1 MITKKKEKYKCI
13 KKSFLKI
20 LKKNNDYS
28 NFVYDKIYDA
38 MIRTNNI
45 TIKTYQLL
53 RLWVLNKY
61 HNNINIPLITE
72 NTIRMCIKSILKPS
86 KGPKPKDNN
95 LLLLNEFINTHNFDL
110 EDGTNICK
118 ILQYNATTILTSIE
132 NNIKLHFFEYINRF
146 INSYFKVKY
155 SEEIKNSDFK
165 KLLFKELKKVKDDI
179 INNTLNS
186 DIKYH
191 EWININRYNI
201 IPSVFEESYFYDIKC
216 NPQKYLKHMIW
227 MNIELEKING
237 KMYQFFPLQNNI
249 IPKFIQIDSTSLIEL
264 LIDEN
269 KNSYL
274 KDIENTK
281 YNLWDKFLNIDVK
294 LKNYIFDYTIITDC
308 YSVSLRFLHK
318 DFKEVEKK
326 KKKLMKEGRKKINL
340 NDIQKDEIKKKEK
353 ELSDKILLKKKNL
366 KNSINKLKLE
376 NKLLSKE
383 NLIELIKIEQEKINK
398 EINNEKELLK
408 KEIMNTKNIIKKN
421 NKDANEN
428 LKQEKKSLKLKQKE
442 EKKLKEIQKEDKSLK
457 DNKLFVK
464 KENEF
469 LYIDEV
475 NKKCFNGKQIFID
488 PGKKTL
494 LNMIDIN
501 GNKLSYTNKQRIK
514 KTKRLEYHN
523 LLKKHKD
530 NLKITEIE
538 NRLTNYNSKTC
549 NLEKYNEY
557 ILEKNKINNEIFKL
571 YEDEKFRRYKFYAYI
586 NKRREEDN
594 MLNMIE
600 QKYGKENK
608 IQIIIGDWS
617 IGKQMR
623 HFISTPNLGIKRKL
637 QERFEVYN
645 IDEFRTSC
653 LHYKTED
660 ICENLKIRDKSK
672 FKKLRKIHSVLT
684 YKMENNRKGCINR
697 DLNGCLNIRKIFI
710 HYLNTGERPLKYC
723 RSYSLIKDNNPVIE
737 NNISL
742 VSNII
747 IPI

>member
-20 LKKNNDYS
+20 LKKDNDYS
-28 NFVYDKIYDA
+28 EFVYDKIYDA

-61 HNNINIPLITE
+61 HNNVNIPLITE

-132 NNIKLHFFEYINRF
+132 NNIKLNFFEYINRF
-146 INSYFKVKY
+146 VNSYFKVKY
-155 SEEIKNSDFK
+155 VEEIKNNDFK
-165 KLLFKELKKVKDDI
+165 NLLFKELKKVKDDI
-179 INNTLNS
+179 KNNTLKS
-186 DIKYH
+186 DTKYH
-191 EWININRYNI
+191 EWLNNNRFNIV
-201 IPSVFEESYFYDIKC
+201 PSIFEQSYFYDIKC
-216 NPQKYLKHMIW
+216 SPQKYLKHMIW
-227 MNIELEKING
+227 MNIKLEKING

-249 IPKFIQIDSTSLIEL
+249 IPKFIQIDSTSLTEL

-281 YNLWDKFLNIDVK
+281 YFLWDKFLNIDVK

-318 DFKEVEKK
+318 DFEEEQQNKK
-326 KKKLMKEGRKKINL
+326 KIMREARKKANL
-340 NDIQKDEIKKKEK
+340 NDSQKEEIKQKEN
-353 ELSDKILLKKKNL
+353 ELCNNILLKKQILETNIQKI
-366 KNSINKLKLE
+366 KIE
-376 NKLLSKE
+376 NKLITKKE
-383 NLIELIKIEQEKINK
+383 LNELIKIEQKKFNK
-398 EINNEKELLK
+398 EIKDEKKLLK
-408 KEIMNTKNIIKKN
+408 IEIINTKNIIKKN
-421 NKDANEN
+421 NKTSNEN
-428 LKQEKKSLKLKQKE
+428 LKLEKNLKETQKE
-442 EKKLKEIQKEDKSLK
+442 TQKEDNKSLK
-457 DNKLFVK
+457 DTKLYLK

-475 NKKCFNGKQIFID
+475 NKECFNGKQIFID

-494 LNMIDIN
+494 LNMIDID
-501 GNKLSYTNKQRIK
+501 GNKLSYTNRQRIK
-514 KTKRLEYHN
+514 KTKRLEYHK
-523 LLKKHKD
+523 LLKKYKD

-538 NRLTNYNSKTC
+538 NKLTNINSKTC
-549 NLEKYNEY
+549 NLEKYKEY
-557 ILEKNKINNEIFKL
+557 IEKKNKINDEIFKL
-571 YEDEKFRRYKFYAYI
+571 YEDEKFRKYKFYAYI
-586 NKRREEDN
+586 NKQREEDN

-600 QKYGKENK
+600 KKYGKENK

-623 HFISTPNLGIKRKL
+623 NFISTPNLGIKRKL
-637 QERFEVYN
+637 EKRFEVYN

-653 LHYKTED
+653 LHYKTEELCD
-660 ICENLKIRDKSK
+660 NLKIRDKSE

-710 HYLNTGERPLKYC
+710 NYLKTGERPLKYC
-723 RSYSLIKDNNPVIE
+723 RSYSLNKDTNPSIE
-737 NNISL
+737 NNISQ
-742 VSNII
+742 VSNCI
-747 IPI
+747 IPS